1 MAKRPYNKLL
11 LTFYIKHVH
20 TVSIGWYA
28 YVQGVP
34 KKRSRYKKVHSF
46 VNKTD
51 ISKIFYTLV
60 VLSYLIHNMT
70 SNLLAGASLASD
82 VITNL

>member
-1 MAKRPYNKLL
+1 M
-11 LTFYIKHVH
+11 TYIKSVCRKNERN
-20 TVSIGWYA
+20 IIR
-28 YVQGVP
+28 GVP
-34 KKRSRYKKVHSF
+34 KKRSRYEKVHSF

-51 ISKIFYTLV
+51 ISKILYTVV
-60 VLSYLIHNMT
+60 VLLYLIYNMT